1 MGPALTGGFFTTE
14 PPGQPGCTYLIE
26 TEVHI
31 LKSLKPVL
39 GDRNPTPIQ
48 ESQLRVVKAS

>member
-14 PPGQPGCTYLIE
+14 PPGQPGCTCLIE